1 VDFFCTTNLL
11 LLAEDY
17 FLKLAINVMKQL
29 AFFFLLFASSVHA
42 QLEWSGKII
51 DANTKKPLPFASVF
65 TTDTFIVSDLDGNFS
80 LNSVLVDDSLSV
92 SYVGYVSQKISAT
105 NSSKLLIKMTPLPEN
120 LQEVYIAKNPAIAV
134 MEKVLQNKINNDPQ
148 KKLNS
153 FAFKGYNKL
162 IITANPDSINGA
174 LDSIF
179 ENNRGVRKFVKLDST
194 DFIFKKV
201 IKKQHIYQT
210 EKISQFQFDGTHFK
224 ETVEATK
231 MAGFKKPIYELIGL
245 KLQSFSIYNNQYDL
259 LENTYNSPV
268 GKNALKDYSYTI
280 LDTLTVQNRKI
291 YLILFANKNKEKEN
305 GLHGVLYI
313 DAENYAVAKA
323 ILRIKN
329 IIDVAAT
336 HEFQYFSDQ
345 KLWFPNTNTFKI
357 VKGNNNENVKIFGGQ
372 IQFQA
377 NTYDD
382 SLKSRDKVTS
392 DFVYLASTTT
402 YFEHEFNQPTLIF
415 RPLLAIQV
423 KEDAIEKDSIYWQ
436 ENRKNNLDIRGIETY
451 KSLDSIVFKRKIEKR
466 LFIGRRILDGYVPV
480 GIVDFDLRYL
490 IKFNNFEGFRLGV
503 GGITNEKF
511 SEILKLDGYIA
522 YGTKDEEV
530 KYKYGAALRIGKA
543 SNTWI
548 GGSYT
553 DDIREIASTTF
564 AIDQRIFKIIDPRP
578 INVSTFH
585 NYKEIRG
592 FLETRIIPKT
602 ESIWELSQTRVAP
615 SFNYSFN
622 YKGQLFDDFTLTT
635 FMASLQWNP
644 FSDFMLTPSGRLE
657 IDKDYPKFTFQITKS
672 LPDVV
677 GNDFNYTKFD
687 LRIDYQ
693 NKYINGQKTTLYSE
707 MGYGLGDIPLTHL
720 YNMSP
725 NNITRDRLVQRI
737 IFAGKNSFETMFFN
751 EFFSSQYAFLQI
763 KHGFKRVT
771 LFNKVKPSLVVV
783 SRAGWGTMQN
793 PEQHVGINYKTLEKG
808 YFESGI
814 ELNQIFKGF
823 GISGFFRYGPNQLS
837 RLEDNIAIKT
847 TFVFDF
853 GL

>member
-1 VDFFCTTNLL
+1 MRHLIFVVLL
-11 LLAEDY
+11 L
-17 FLKLAINVMKQL
+17 V
-29 AFFFLLFASSVHA
+29 SSVQA
-42 QLEWSGKII
+42 QFEITGRII
-51 DANTKKPLPFASVF
+51 DASTKKPLPFASIF
-65 TTDTFIVSDLDGNFS
+65 TQNSFTVADLDGNFVA
-80 LNSVLVDDSLSV
+80 NNIQFNDSISF
-92 SYVGYVSQKISAT
+92 SYVGYETKKIRITDQKTLRI
-105 NSSKLLIKMTPLPEN
+105 KLIELPEN
-120 LQEVYIAKNPAIAV
+120 LHEVAITKNPAIGII
-134 MEKVLQNKINNDPQ
+134 EKALQNKNTNDP
-148 KKLNS
+148 KRKLKS
-153 FAFKGYNKL
+153 FEFKGYNKL

-174 LDSIF
+174 LDSVF
-179 ENNRGVRKFVKLDST
+179 VTKRGTRKFEKMDST

-201 IKKQHIYQT
+201 ISKQHIYQT
-210 EKISQFQFDGTHFK
+210 EKISRFQFDGRHFK

-245 KLQSFSIYNNQYDL
+245 RLQSFSIYNNQYDL
-259 LENTYNSPV
+259 LENTYNGPV

-280 LDTLTVQNRKI
+280 LDTLFIQNRKV

-305 GLHGVLYI
+305 GLHGVLCI

-323 ILRIKN
+323 VLRIKN

-336 HEFQYFSDQ
+336 HEFEYFPDQ
-345 KLWFPNTNTFKI
+345 KLWIPNTNTFKI
-357 VKGNNNENVKIFGGQ
+357 VKGNNDENVKIFAGQ

-392 DFVYLASTTT
+392 DFVYLTSKTT

-415 RPLLAIQV
+415 RPSLAIQV

-436 ENRKNNLDIRGIETY
+436 ENRKNNLDFRGIETY
-451 KSLDSIVFKRKIEKR
+451 KSLDSIVFERKIEKK

-490 IKFNNFEGFRLGV
+490 IKFNNFEGFRVGV

-511 SEILKLDGYIA
+511 SEIFKLDGYIA
-522 YGTKDEEV
+522 IGTKDEEV

-548 GGSYT
+548 GSSYT
-553 DDIREIASTTF
+553 DDIRELASTAF
-564 AIDQRIFKIIDPRP
+564 AIDKRTFKIIDPRP

-657 IDKDYPKFTFQITKS
+657 IDKEYPKFTFQVTKS
-672 LPDVV
+672 LPGIV

-693 NKYINGQKTTLYSE
+693 KKYINGQKTALYSE
-707 MGYGLGDIPLTHL
+707 MGFGLGDIPLTHL

-725 NNITRDRLVQRI
+725 NNVTNDRLIQRI
-737 IFAGKNSFETMFFN
+737 IFAGKNSFETLFFN
-751 EFFSSQYAFLQI
+751 EFFSSRYAFFQI

-771 LFNKVKPSLVVV
+771 LFKKVKPSLVMV
-783 SRAGWGTMQN
+783 SRAGWGTMKN
-793 PEQHVGINYKTLEKG
+793 PEQHVGINYKTLERG

-823 GISGFFRYGPNQLS
+823 GLSGFFRYGPNQLS
-837 RLEDNIAIKT
+837 KLEDNLAIKG
-847 TFVFDF
+847 TFIFDF
-853 GL
+853 GF